1 MRRSV
6 SNLDG
11 PFRALCFFFT
21 GDDNTVGDSK
31 SIAPA
36 VRHVISLVSA
46 RAGQREGWDSKCRY
60 LRLLLFFVRFD
71 FEKVLSDFKLLPF

>member
-1 MRRSV
+1 MHEAFGLQFGWTFQGS
-6 SNLDG
+6 L
-11 PFRALCFFFT
+11 LLLY

-60 LRLLLFFVRFD
+60 LRLLLFSFGSISR
-71 FEKVLSDFKLLPF
+71 KS